1 MYLTY
6 AIQLMPCALCL
17 KIKHI
22 TNTTRNEALEL
33 IKKNIKNE
41 RMIWHS
47 LASEAVLR
55 AVAKRLGED
64 VEKWAMAGLLH
75 DLDVEIT
82 NANPKVHGLETAR
95 ILENLGIDSEI
106 VEAIKLHNEDA
117 TDIPR
122 TKILHHAL
130 AAGETITG
138 LITATSYVYP
148 DKKIASVKSSS
159 VVKRMKEKAFAASV
173 KRESILE
180 CEKLGIPLAEFAEIS
195 VNAMREIAGEIGL

>member
-1 MYLTY
+1 M
-6 AIQLMPCALCL
+6 
-17 KIKHI
+17 
-22 TNTTRNEALEL
+22 TRNEALEL
-33 IKKNIKNE
+33 LKQHIKNE

-55 AVAKRLGED
+55 AVAKHLGED
-64 VEKWAMAGLLH
+64 ENKWAMAGLLH

-82 NANPKVHGLETAR
+82 NADPKVHGLETALM
-95 ILENLGIDSEI
+95 LEKMGIDNEI
-106 VEAIKLHNEDA
+106 VEAIKLHNEEA
-117 TDIPR
+117 TDILR
-122 TKILHHAL
+122 SKILHHAL

-180 CEKLGIPLAEFAEIS
+180 CEKIGIPLSEFAEIS
-195 VNAMREIAGEIGL
+195 VNAMKEIAGEIGL